1 MSISCLDFFCLVGLG
16 TGADED
22 WEHVENASDD
32 DDANM
37 NESDDDNVEE
47 ERDYDQKQ
55 IQE

>member
-1 MSISCLDFFCLVGLG
+1 MEFCLVA

-32 DDANM
+32 DDANI
-37 NESDDDNVEE
+37 NDSDNDIVEE
-47 ERDYDQKQ
+47 EGNYDQKQ